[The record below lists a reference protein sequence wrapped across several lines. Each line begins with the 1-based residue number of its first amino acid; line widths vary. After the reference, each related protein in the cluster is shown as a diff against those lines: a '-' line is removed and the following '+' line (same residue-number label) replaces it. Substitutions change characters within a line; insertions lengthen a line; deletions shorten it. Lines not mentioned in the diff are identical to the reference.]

1 MGTIYL
7 IGLGLGTL
15 AQVNSEAFEAAEKV
29 DELYLD
35 TYTSFLERSLLDE
48 LKKRFSEKLIEADRG
63 LLEEDISEIVSKAR
77 DKDIGILVPGDPMI
91 ATTHLSIMVE
101 AAKKNISCKIIHG
114 TSAYCAVISASCLH
128 AYKFG
133 RTTTIPKSGVGVETC
148 YRVIAENMER
158 GLHSLILLDTADG
171 GLAIPEA
178 LEFLLKVEEKLG
190 LGIFSENLLV
200 ICLARIGFMDEFKW
214 AGKMRNALTNPYPP
228 PPHSIVI
235 PGELHFS
242 EAEALKTILRAD
254 PTAVDE
260 HKPARHWKSRIEKYL
275 KNVENVLRSL
285 SFCSDERE
293 SRDLVDVAK
302 SYLEDSRHFRSS
314 GDLFNALAA
323 ISYAEGL
330 LDALR
335 ELRKVEFTWK
345 PDSR

>member
-242 EAEALKTILRAD
+242 DISFDLSRLIKNFEPFGQGNSKPKFISTNVKILKAETMGKEGEHLRFSFVQD
-254 PTAVDE
+254 GIVMQGV
-260 HKPARHWKSRIEKYL
+260 KFKSKE
-275 KNVENVLRSL
+275 VFEENTEVTLTYTVN
-285 SFCSDERE
+285 EN
-293 SRDLVDVAK
+293 
-302 SYLEDSRHFRSS
+302 YFR
-314 GDLFNALAA
+314 GNTTLQLMID
-323 ISYAEGL
+323 
-330 LDALR
+330 
-335 ELRKVEFTWK
+335 KVTL
-345 PDSR
+345 